1 MQAEENMPKPIFHE
15 NVVIIT
21 GASSG
26 IGRELA
32 FQLADQGAW
41 LSLGARNLEQLET
54 AAEECRQ
61 RRGRA
66 LVTQTDVT
74 REAQC
79 QNLINRTV
87 EAYGRIDTLVNNA
100 GITMWALFEDLESTA
115 LLEKIMRVNY
125 LSSVYCTYA
134 ALPYLKQ
141 SRGRIVAITSL
152 TALNGVPTRTGYA
165 ASKHA
170 MKGFFDSLRI
180 ELADSGVTVTISYPD
195 FVATGMRDRALGV
208 NGKPIGASPLE
219 EQKVMTT
226 QTSVQILVK
235 AMEKRKRDDKQTL
248 RAKLGPWVKLIA
260 PGLIDN
266 IAKKAVQ
273 TDE

>member
-1 MQAEENMPKPIFHE
+1 MSHPVFHE

-32 FQLADQGAW
+32 LQLAEQGAW
-41 LSLGARNLEQLET
+41 LALGARDLEKLESA
-54 AAEECRQ
+54 AAECR
-61 RRGRA
+61 RRGGRA
-66 LVTQTDVT
+66 ISVQMDVT
-74 REAQC
+74 DPAQC
-79 QNLINRTV
+79 KNLIQRTLD
-87 EAYGRIDTLVNNA
+87 EYGRIDTLVNNA
-100 GITMWALFEDLESTA
+100 GITMWARFEDLQDLS
-115 LLEKIMRVNY
+115 LLERIMQVNY
-125 LSSVYCTYA
+125 MGSVYCTHY
-134 ALPYLKQ
+134 ALPHLKKT
-141 SRGRIVAITSL
+141 RGRIVAVASL

-195 FVATGMRDRALGV
+195 FVATGMRERALGAD
-208 NGKPIGASPLE
+208 GKPLGESPLE
-219 EQKVMTT
+219 EHKVMTT
-226 QTSVQILVK
+226 AESVRILIR

-260 PGLIDN
+260 PGVIDN

-273 TDE
+273 VDLSATR